1 MTNEEKQKRIRQW
14 IDPEERV
21 TVHFLDAPDLNA
33 NVTDCTDQLVDL
45 SIETHVPYMTQR
57 ISAPLNHLEVSD
69 DFSHYTRDPER
80 PLQRQRLM
88 LVISEKRPSI
98 IY

>member
-1 MTNEEKQKRIRQW
+1 MTNEDKQTRIRPW
-14 IDPEERV
+14 IDPDERV
-21 TVHFLDAPDLNA
+21 TVHFLDAPDLNTT
-33 NVTDCTDQLVDL
+33 VTGCTDQLVDL
-45 SIETHVPYMTQR
+45 SIETHVPYLRQH
-57 ISAPLNHLEVSD
+57 ISVPLSQVEVAE

-88 LVISEKRPSI
+88 LVINEKRPPI